1 MTIRE
6 EMETIIANEIKK
18 FRVQSEEQRELYHWL
33 RFHGFNSDSA
43 FTIINY

>member
-6 EMETIIANEIKK
+6 EMETLVAGEIGKLGI
-18 FRVQSEEQRELYHWL
+18 QIEEQRELYHWL
-33 RFHGFNSDSA
+33 RFHGFNPDSA